1 MASGINFNP
10 ASRQISGGT
19 TNRAQ
24 QPQETATPNPTDGFQ
39 AGNFQTEA
47 QPMAAGDPGSVDF
60 KVSKEELTSAA
71 FQQTLATLASSGI
84 HVNITLVSAAEA
96 KPNTSGGGGDVKRSE
111 FDQLQNQVN
120 QQGNQLNNL
129 ESRFGNLAQS
139 VKPKPA
145 PPTYGGD

>member
-19 TNRAQ
+19 SPNRAQ
-24 QPQETATPNPTDGFQ
+24 QPQELSVPDPTDGFQ
-39 AGNFQTEA
+39 ASNFQAKA
-47 QPMAAGDPGSVDF
+47 QPMAASSAGSVDF
-60 KVSKEELTSAA
+60 KVTKEQLTSAA

-84 HVNITLVSAAEA
+84 QVTITLLNAAEA
-96 KPNTSGGGGDVKRSE
+96 QPNTTGAGDVSRSE
-111 FDQLQNQVN
+111 FTQLQNQVN
-120 QQGNQLNNL
+120 QQGSQLNNL

>member
-10 ASRQISGGT
+10 ASRQISSGPV
-19 TNRAQ
+19 NRAQ
-24 QPQETATPNPTDGFQ
+24 PGQEAAAPNPTDGFQ
-39 AGNFQTEA
+39 AGSFQVEA
-47 QPMAAGDPGSVDF
+47 QPTAAGGPGSVDF
-60 KVSKEELTSAA
+60 KVTKEQLTSTA

-84 HVNITLVSAAEA
+84 HVNITLLSAAEA
-96 KPNTSGGGGDVKRSE
+96 QPNTTGGGGEVSRPE
-111 FDQLQNQVN
+111 FNQLQNQVN
-120 QQGNQLNNL
+120 QQGDQLSSL

>member
-1 MASGINFNP
+1 VASGINFNP
-10 ASRQISGGT
+10 ASRQVSGGSV
-19 TNRAQ
+19 NRAQ
-24 QPQETATPNPTDGFQ
+24 QSQETATPNPTDAFQ
-39 AGNFQTEA
+39 AGNFQVEA

-60 KVSKEELTSAA
+60 KVTKEQLTSSA

-84 HVNITLVSAAEA
+84 HVNITLISAAEA
-96 KPNTSGGGGDVKRSE
+96 QPNTTGAGGDVGRPE
-111 FDQLQNQVN
+111 FNQLQNQVN